1 MTIHATFNPIGSTSP
16 KDLIDNA
23 QNLDYLILGP
33 ALLYPDRRS
42 VNRLSWAGIEASFAA
57 AQAQRDLEFDASQVD
72 KETRFDSFIQSWGYD
87 YLGGY
92 DVDGPLTI
100 TEYNQVFA
108 KDGGFWKAT
117 APLQLPYT
125 TTGNWVAE
133 SGFFVFAGDA
143 VIRQDLASD
152 AGAELV
158 KLDGRSV
165 ADTIRDTL
173 NIMDGRFGAIGD
185 RTYHP
190 LSERYSTLNAARIKY
205 PFVTSLAQ
213 SIDWAAW
220 NKAAL
225 TGRVFYAPTA
235 GYVLTDLVT
244 FKSGGFRGDGY
255 GPWTPGIAEL
265 CETGIGTEIMF
276 YGTGA
281 KTIECDH
288 VGADG
293 GTYGRMANPDAAAP
307 YTAFG
312 SVDEYALSD
321 FTNEDAV
328 GAQRATLRKV
338 SVGFDIPPG
347 AQVTMEGFRV
357 VPYFRGQ
364 AGYLDMS
371 ETGMG
376 ADWDFGILNRSSYA
390 TLTNFQAVGYWRM
403 AGLGKVAT
411 PVTTEVVQ
419 AESDHLS
426 RCILQGYRS
435 YLVRTLDQYV
445 VRSSSDALRK
455 VRVDWSASHRWTQ
468 SGSFRLAGTDRT
480 YTGLNYVEE
489 DGKKYLE
496 FTGVSGP
503 LGSYTDIFTL
513 RAVSS
518 HFGTSGTVVFDV
530 TVGGLCHHSRLPA
543 TSNLL
548 TPRFERPS
556 AAVEISGGPL
566 RAIQFIVC
574 TVVGCE
580 DILAQVNF
588 ATEIQWIGC
597 YFEGQGAFT
606 ALNDYSSQIG
616 RGGRIISTRGTVN
629 MDFIACTYHSPSV
642 DRRPTLNPGAL
653 SETRFSV
660 SGTGL
665 FNPRSYRDDG
675 EFFGTVNSAGDQKTR
690 NLSGNYEIEAGKNVR
705 ITPGPGSAL
714 LLGPSDGG
722 LARIQALGATMHL
735 GCEIRAVI
743 GNTAGSLAWF
753 TFDSSRMT
761 AKSGTEIGG
770 STSLFA
776 KSYVSRRYWNATTW
790 DGVTANSSPEG
801 IETGG
806 IGSTCRSL
814 ITGRTWEKTS
824 GSGNTGWVVTA

>member
-1 MTIHATFNPIGSTSP
+1 MTDISALEAYGGLLSEAAARATAASQKQHVYVHGDDHTDVATES
-16 KDLIDNA
+16 
-23 QNLDYLILGP
+23 GP
-33 ALLYPDRRS
+33 VPSLAKQA
-42 VNRLSWAGIEASFAA
+42 RLSGELTAGLSLA
-57 AQAQRDLEFDASQVD
+57 
-72 KETRFDSFIQSWGYD
+72 
-87 YLGGY
+87 
-92 DVDGPLTI
+92 
-100 TEYNQVFA
+100 
-108 KDGGFWKAT
+108 
-117 APLQLPYT
+117 
-125 TTGNWVAE
+125 
-133 SGFFVFAGDA
+133 
-143 VIRQDLASD
+143 LASD
-152 AGAELV
+152 TGAELV
-158 KLDGRSV
+158 KLDGRSL
-165 ADTIRDTL
+165 ADTIRDTV
-173 NIMDGRFGAIGD
+173 NIKDGRFGAIGD

-225 TGRVFYAPTA
+225 TGKKFKAPSG
-235 GYVLTDLVT
+235 GYVLTDKVT
-244 FKSGGFRGDGY
+244 FKSGGFSGDGH

-321 FTNEDAV
+321 FTNGDAV

-364 AGYLDMS
+364 DGYLDMS

-390 TLTNFQAVGYWRM
+390 TLTKFQAVGYWRM

-411 PVTTEVVQ
+411 PVATEVVQ

-435 YLVRTLDQYV
+435 YMVRTLDQYAV
-445 VRSSSDALRK
+445 ISSSDALRT
-455 VRVDWSASHRWTQ
+455 VRVAWSASHRWAA
-468 SGSFRLAGTDRT
+468 SGTFRLAGTDRT
-480 YTGLNYVEE
+480 YTGLNYGTDAGV
-489 DGKKYLE
+489 KYLE

-503 LGSYTDIFTL
+503 LGGYTDVFTI

-530 TVGGLCHHSRLPA
+530 TMGGLTHHSRLPA

-629 MDFIACTYHSPSV
+629 MDFIACTNHSPSV
-642 DRRPTLNPGAL
+642 DRRPTLNPGSL

-690 NLSGNYEIEAGKNVR
+690 NLSGNYEIEAGRNVR
-705 ITPGPGSAL
+705 ITPGAGSAL
-714 LLGPSDGG
+714 LVGPSDGG
-722 LARIQALGATMHL
+722 LARIQGLSSTLHIGVP
-735 GCEIRAVI
+735 IRAVI
-743 GNTAGSLAWF
+743 GNTDGSLAWF
-753 TFDSSRMT
+753 TFDSGRMT